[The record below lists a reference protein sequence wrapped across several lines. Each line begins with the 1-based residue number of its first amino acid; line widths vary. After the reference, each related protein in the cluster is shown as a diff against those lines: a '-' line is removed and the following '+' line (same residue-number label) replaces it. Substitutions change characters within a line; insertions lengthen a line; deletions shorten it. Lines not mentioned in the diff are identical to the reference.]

1 MLTNPQIAVAV
12 VGHLARRAGQ
22 RRRDDGHGPR
32 D

>member
-1 MLTNPQIAVAV
+1 MLTNSQIAVAV

-22 RRRDDGHGPR
+22 RKVTDGRGPR